1 MFPTITRSSVL
12 NWCHCELDCCC
23 IDKSLIKS
31 LLRREEESYSEDRV
45 LRGVGGW
52 GGFLLVMVATTK
64 Q

>member
-1 MFPTITRSSVL
+1 MFPTITRSSAL
-12 NWCHCELDCCC
+12 NWCHCKLDCCC

-31 LLRREEESYSEDRV
+31 LLRREESHSEDRV
-45 LRGVGGW
+45 LREVGGV